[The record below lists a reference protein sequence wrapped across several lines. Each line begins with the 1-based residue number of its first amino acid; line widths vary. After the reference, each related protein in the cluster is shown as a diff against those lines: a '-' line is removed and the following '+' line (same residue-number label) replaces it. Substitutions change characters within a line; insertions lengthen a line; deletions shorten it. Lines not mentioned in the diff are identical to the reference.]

1 MNENNSTARKKDA
14 KIKPTTIVGIILCV
28 ILLPILVINVMLIIK
43 SYTNKDTIPS
53 VGGVFPL
60 IVLSDS
66 MFPQIQRG
74 DLIICR
80 QTAPENVKIGDVIC
94 FFDPVG
100 NGTSTVTHRVMEITE
115 TEEGELAFLTR
126 GDANNA
132 ADQKPAPAS
141 MLVGVYQRRIPKAG
155 NIAMFMQTTVGLIV
169 CVVLPLIVLIAIDLI
184 RTKRVETKHSTD
196 TDALLKELEEL
207 RARQAA
213 MTAAAAG
220 SADKKDGPPEKEQ
233 APPSVGREDDPPV
246 KEDVPAEDE
255 EELREKL
262 REMGDPEPM
271 DLDVA
276 PAEAGLETGE
286 TGDEHDD
293 APAGNS
299 EEGGGAGDSEGGG
312 GEL

>member
-1 MNENNSTARKKDA
+1 MTRKKDA
-14 KIKPTTIVGIILCV
+14 KIKPTTIIGIILCV

-53 VGGVFPL
+53 IGGVFPL
-60 IVLSDS
+60 IVLTDS
-66 MFPQIQRG
+66 MYPQIESG

-80 QTAPENVKIGDVIC
+80 QTPPENVKVGDIIC
-94 FFDPVG
+94 FFDPMG
-100 NGTSTVTHRVMEITE
+100 NGTSTVTHRVVEITE
-115 TEEGELAFLTR
+115 TEEGELAFVTR
-126 GDANNA
+126 GDFNNTN
-132 ADQKPAPAS
+132 DLKPAPAS
-141 MLVGVYQRRIPKAG
+141 NLVGIYQRRLPGFG
-155 NIAMFMQTTVGLIV
+155 NVAMFMQTTVGLIV
-169 CVVLPLIVLIAIDLI
+169 CVVLPLIVLVAIDLI
-184 RTKRVETKHSTD
+184 STKRFEKKHSTD
-196 TDALLKELEEL
+196 TDALMKELEEL

-220 SADKKDGPPEKEQ
+220 SADNKDGQPEKEQ

-286 TGDEHDD
+286 TGDEHNA
-293 APAGNS
+293 APAADA
-299 EEGGGAGDSEGGG
+299 EEGGGAGDCEGGG